1 MQRYR
6 LLLYCARFF
15 AAVALIFY
23 FASSCTNYWLHAVTC
38 QTVNDTL
45 EDENLRVGEI
55 QEVGGL
61 QGSPKILTES
71 VDNTTDLR
79 SGIVSTFP
87 MTSSGS
93 TKSSRMEP
101 VLPRNRI
108 VQYWKRTKKFVRP
121 STRRGVYTLLALKDR
136 WVNYHHEGFFWRCS
150 FSDKEEK
157 NQHAVFIYI
166 YQPPVKCCT
175 HAFYSP
181 FPKSEGKT
189 TEGFESSITY
199 RKLWSGLMFFGVI
212 FVTIG
217 FLCIIYYACCQND
230 NMYKTTGVV
239 FLIAGVSFTVSIIM
253 YALWISAVSQMIAGD
268 IVNCTSTT
276 TNLKFGVNYGWS
288 FMAAP
293 FAVLFS
299 LISGLLFIK
308 IAGMNCKRS
317 DLI

>member
-1 MQRYR
+1 MQRYI

-15 AAVALIFY
+15 AAAALIFY
-23 FASSCTNYWLHAVTC
+23 FATSCTNYWLHAVTC

-45 EDENLRVGEI
+45 EDENLPVGE
-55 QEVGGL
+55 
-61 QGSPKILTES
+61 
-71 VDNTTDLR
+71 
-79 SGIVSTFP
+79 
-87 MTSSGS
+87 TSSGS
-93 TKSSRMEP
+93 TKSSQMEP
-101 VLPRNRI
+101 VLPRNGI
-108 VQYWKRTKKFVRP
+108 VQYQKLTKKSKVGRLPFG
-121 STRRGVYTLLALKDR
+121 SIYTVLALKDR

-157 NQHAVFIYI
+157 NQHAIFIYI

-199 RKLWSGLMFFGVI
+199 RKLWSGLMFFGVML
-212 FVTIG
+212 VTIG
-217 FLCIIYYACCQND
+217 FLCIIYYACSQNG
-230 NMYKTTGVV
+230 NMYKTTGVI

-268 IVNCTSTT
+268 IANCTSTT

-308 IAGMNCKRS
+308 IAGMNHKRS